1 MERKHSNSRS
11 NHLLQKIRGFTR
23 SIVEDL
29 SHGRAP
35 VIYINRFRNY
45 CTDISENCYCS
56 RDSVKGVEILTL
68 QREYHARRLDI
79 LLRVLLIVQQ
89 LLQENR
95 HGSKRDIYYMHPS
108 VFREQSVVDR
118 AINDICILLQCSRH
132 NLNVVSVSKGLVMGW
147 LRFSEADTI
156 FNCIN
161 HPDTAHSI
169 PVFVEEV
176 KDIIS
181 VADYILVVEKE
192 SVFQRLANDCYCK
205 NNRCIVITGRGYPD
219 IPTRRFLRLLIER
232 LHLPTYCLVDCDPY
246 GFDILT
252 TYRFGS
258 MQMAYD
264 AKIMKLPE
272 IKWLGVLPSD
282 AETFNVPQQ
291 CLLPMTTE
299 DKIKT
304 EAILN
309 RCYLQRE
316 VPQWRLEL
324 QLLLQSG
331 VKFETEAL
339 SVHSLDFLSKQY
351 LPSKIQDMEC
361 SLRVH
366 SNCGCCVM
374 KTYEILR
381 SVCGVYSVELD
392 AEKNL
397 FKISGEVNPNILLK
411 AVLSTGEHAELVTV
425 KMKHPQLRQRTY
437 NYGSYGPANG
447 YHLPYYRDAGYSNRS
462 LANYPYYETNGHNYY
477 PYSLPR
483 DPPLIDYPSSYNNY
497 YTTTSDYQY
506 PPPRATYVPSYP
518 PQEYDQYDNFD
529 SISPCTIV

>member
-1 MERKHSNSRS
+1 MQSVHAFA
-11 NHLLQKIRGFTR
+11 GFTR

-29 SHGRAP
+29 SNGRAP

-45 CTDISENCYCS
+45 CTDTSGKCYCNQN
-56 RDSVKGVEILTL
+56 SVKGVEILTL
-68 QREYHARRLDI
+68 QRECHARRLDI

-108 VFREQSVVDR
+108 VFQEQSVVDR

-147 LRFSEADTI
+147 LRFSEADRI
-156 FNCIN
+156 FNCMN

-169 PVFVEEV
+169 PVLVEEV

-192 SVFQRLANDCYCK
+192 SVFQRLANDCFCK
-205 NNRCIVITGRGYPD
+205 NNRCIVVTGRGYPD
-219 IPTRRFLRLLIER
+219 IPTRRFLRLLIEQ

-272 IKWLGVLPSD
+272 IKWLGVFPSD
-282 AETFNVPQQ
+282 AAKFNIPQH

-331 VKFETEAL
+331 VKFEIEAL
-339 SVHSLDFLSKQY
+339 SVHSLTFLSKQY
-351 LPSKIQDMEC
+351 LPSKIHGMHHESRLQM
-361 SLRVH
+361 RVL
-366 SNCGCCVM
+366 CDEG
-374 KTYEILR
+374 
-381 SVCGVYSVELD
+381 
-392 AEKNL
+392 A
-397 FKISGEVNPNILLK
+397 
-411 AVLSTGEHAELVTV
+411 
-425 KMKHPQLRQRTY
+425 
-437 NYGSYGPANG
+437 
-447 YHLPYYRDAGYSNRS
+447 
-462 LANYPYYETNGHNYY
+462 
-477 PYSLPR
+477 
-483 DPPLIDYPSSYNNY
+483 
-497 YTTTSDYQY
+497 
-506 PPPRATYVPSYP
+506 
-518 PQEYDQYDNFD
+518 
-529 SISPCTIV
+529 